1 MNKIQKQY
9 KIIENLTKLSAKEM
23 FEELGF
29 KQVLCINQNNSEHAQ
44 IKYEAVFANCIKREV
59 YFIPK
64 GFYAQ
69 LYHYDYE
76 EQDEFKKIPFN
87 ELFKDQIK
95 IIDNHI
101 DLTNEIIN
109 KASDDIQTI
118 IDLLNSKIVT
128 MGHIDVA
135 IKKLEIIQDKLMGMK
150 EDVE

>member
-1 MNKIQKQY
+1 MYKIQKQY

-69 LYHYDYE
+69 LYNYDYE
-76 EQDEFKKIPFN
+76 KQVFKKVGGCIIEK
-87 ELFKDQIK
+87 EL
-95 IIDNHI
+95 
-101 DLTNEIIN
+101 LEAIN
-109 KASDDIQTI
+109 QQMRE
-118 IDLLNSKIVT
+118 LGWL
-128 MGHIDVA
+128 
-135 IKKLEIIQDKLMGMK
+135 
-150 EDVE
+150 

>member
-1 MNKIQKQY
+1 MNIGNERKIFLYRIGGK
-9 KIIENLTKLSAKEM
+9 KMDEKVIVAW
-23 FEELGF
+23 
-29 KQVLCINQNNSEHAQ
+29 
-44 IKYEAVFANCIKREV
+44 NCIKSLE
-59 YFIPK
+59 
-64 GFYAQ
+64 
-69 LYHYDYE
+69 HYPITCSTNE

>member
-1 MNKIQKQY
+1 MDEKVIV
-9 KIIENLTKLSAKEM
+9 AW
-23 FEELGF
+23 
-29 KQVLCINQNNSEHAQ
+29 
-44 IKYEAVFANCIKREV
+44 NCIKSLE
-59 YFIPK
+59 
-64 GFYAQ
+64 
-69 LYHYDYE
+69 HYPITCSTNE

-135 IKKLEIIQDKLMGMK
+135 IKKQEIIQDKLMGMK